1 MRMAKLKQLSPGAW
15 LAAALAVAIVACSI
29 YAHLALLV
37 EDPVSYRYFPPFKPY
52 VNDLD
57 TRHLAEVTEY
67 AHIASALRKGEG
79 FAHPFARPTGPT
91 AWMPPVLPLL
101 LAALQMLAN
110 DNRVFTILV
119 VVILQ
124 DLTLIVTALLVLAAA
139 RQVAGPR
146 GPLVATVVFLAAL
159 LLDFRLCFQF
169 THDSWLVLLALD
181 LLIVGFSWW
190 RPLDSWKRAC
200 GWGLCGGVSAL
211 INPILAPVWG
221 IGCLAIT
228 LRDRSW
234 ARFSLALGCGLLTLV
249 PWTIRNYLVFG
260 RLIPI
265 KSNLAH
271 ELYQS
276 QCLQPDG
283 LIQRSTFRE
292 YVGRASSAEARQY
305 DALGE
310 MAFLDRKGAQ
320 FRQAVAADP
329 MDFINRVSDRFLG
342 TTLWYVPFDRAQTQ
356 QHPWLLGLHRLAYAL
371 PFAALLILLASASW
385 RRLHTIEWVVIGVYG
400 AYLIP
405 YIGIS
410 YYERYAFPL
419 LAVKVLLVTCS
430 LERLGKFSDRPYTM
444 TRAAPA
450 AVLSHEAK
458 RSCR

>member
-1 MRMAKLKQLSPGAW
+1 MAKLKRVSPGSW
-15 LAAALAVAIVACSI
+15 LATALVGVIVACSI

-57 TRHLAEVTEY
+57 TRHLVVGTEY

-79 FAHPFARPTGPT
+79 FAHPFARPTGAT
-91 AWMPPVLPLL
+91 AWMPPLLPLF
-101 LAALQMLAN
+101 LAALQSLAN

-119 VVILQ
+119 VVVLQ
-124 DLTLIVTALLVLAAA
+124 DLTLIVTALLVLAAD

-146 GPLVATVVFLAAL
+146 RPYVAAVVFLAAL
-159 LLDFRLCFQF
+159 FLDFRLCFQF

-190 RPLDSWKRAC
+190 RPLDTWKRAC
-200 GWGLCGGVSAL
+200 GWGLCGGMGAL

-221 IGCLAIT
+221 ICCLGSA

-234 ARFSLALGCGLLTLV
+234 ARFCLALCCGLLTLA
-249 PWTIRNYLVFG
+249 PWMIRNYWVFG

-292 YVGRASSAEARQY
+292 YVGRAHSAEARQY

-310 MAFLDRKGAQ
+310 MVFLDRKGAQ

-329 MDFINRVSDRFLG
+329 MDFLNRVSDRFLG
-342 TTLWYVPFDRAQTQ
+342 TTLWYVPFDRAQAQ
-356 QHPWLLGLHRLAYAL
+356 QRPWLLWLHRLAYAL
-371 PFAALLILLASASW
+371 PFVSLLILLASAT
-385 RRLHTIEWVVIGVYG
+385 RMRLHTIEWLVIGVYG
-400 AYLIP
+400 TYLIP

-419 LAVKVLLVTCS
+419 LVVKVLLVTWG
-430 LERLGKFSDRPYTM
+430 LERLGKFSVRPYTF
-444 TRAAPA
+444 TRT
-450 AVLSHEAK
+450 VRLSAE
-458 RSCR
+458 S